1 MQLDCQGMT
10 GIFMHYL
17 KRYYLIYV
25 YNCENFNAISRRK
38 LLTRLPSVCLAVLA
52 VTVEL
57 V

>member
-38 LLTRLPSVCLAVLA
+38 LLTKLPNVWLAVLA